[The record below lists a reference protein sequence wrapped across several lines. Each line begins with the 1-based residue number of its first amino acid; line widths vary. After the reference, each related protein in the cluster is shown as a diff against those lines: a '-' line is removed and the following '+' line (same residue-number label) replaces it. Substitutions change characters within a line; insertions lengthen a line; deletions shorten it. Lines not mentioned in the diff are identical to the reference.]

1 MKWLLRA
8 ETPQARALWAL
19 VLSPWLIG
27 FWRYFLEPPYVQAQ
41 LEALWGPSVSRGA
54 GSLVSMF
61 GTFLLLGVI
70 PALIVRCVF
79 RESLQEHGWGLGDR
93 FRTVRSFLIVLP
105 VAIVGTYASSLDA
118 DVGKA
123 FPLNPAA
130 GESVQSFALHAA
142 AYMSF
147 YVGWEFF
154 FRGFM
159 QRALSPAHGL
169 VAAVLIQTMASS
181 LGHLGR
187 LPEEMF
193 ASILGG
199 LFWGWLAY
207 RTRSIVS
214 GMLQHALLGIGL
226 DAFLCLR
233 AAGWN
238 L

>member
-1 MKWLLRA
+1 
-8 ETPQARALWAL
+8 
-19 VLSPWLIG
+19 
-27 FWRYFLEPPYVQAQ
+27 
-41 LEALWGPSVSRGA
+41 
-54 GSLVSMF
+54 
-61 GTFLLLGVI
+61 
-70 PALIVRCVF
+70 
-79 RESLQEHGWGLGDR
+79 
-93 FRTVRSFLIVLP
+93 VLP
-105 VAIVGTYASSLDA
+105 VAVVGTYASSLDA

-130 GESVQSFALHAA
+130 GQSTSWFAMHAV

-147 YVGWEFF
+147 YVGWEFY

-159 QRALSPAHGL
+159 QRALSPVHGL
-169 VAAVLIQTMASS
+169 VAAVLIQTIASS